1 MPTLGGLLGDI
12 SSWAK
17 QTYANGE
24 PYRATLGGLLYGDTK
39 PLMGLLNQPVKMNPM
54 TVDEATAM
62 ALDWAPMGI
71 GAIKAFHGSPHK
83 FDKFDMSKIGSG
95 EGAQAY
101 GHGLYFAESPEVA
114 GMYAKGLQAPKINKP
129 SSKMS
134 PLEMALDDINYF
146 NGNEQAALS
155 AWKSAAKNPNTA
167 AGEMAKKKLDL
178 WESGEVGN
186 KLSSQMYEVSLRH
199 PDPVKEAS
207 TPLSPSDFLHYGEP
221 VPEALRQ
228 SVSKSMLDKF
238 GSGASMGTGEQLYRQ
253 IVDEFKFAKH
263 PDPNNAA
270 IKWMSEQGIP
280 GIRYLD
286 GGSRDAGQGTFN
298 YVVFDDRIPKIV
310 NRNGK

>member
-1 MPTLGGLLGDI
+1 
-12 SSWAK
+12 
-17 QTYANGE
+17 
-24 PYRATLGGLLYGDTK
+24 
-39 PLMGLLNQPVKMNPM
+39 
-54 TVDEATAM
+54 
-62 ALDWAPMGI
+62 MGI

-101 GHGLYFAESPEVA
+101 GHGLYFADNPKVA
-114 GMYAKGLQAPKINKP
+114 MDYK
-129 SSKMS
+129 
-134 PLEMALDDINYF
+134 
-146 NGNEQAALS
+146 
-155 AWKSAAKNPNTA
+155 
-167 AGEMAKKKLDL
+167 
-178 WESGEVGN
+178 N
-186 KLSSQMYEVSLRH
+186 KLSGYGSAKTVLGKNNGDIDAAINDAANKVSHYTKMVMDGGPNAQRASSFLSITEKQLKDLQSIKAGVPEDAGHLYEVSLRH